1 MADLTLSKGRG
12 SEPGAASVSGD
23 PAIAERTLRSVIEML
38 EAIDGSDRELV
49 SALIEQGRLAQ
60 QQGHHEDAEEH
71 FRKAV
76 AVGER
81 GLGLDDPGLLP
92 PLTRLAAARMMR
104 GSPEEAEPL
113 LARALTISEG
123 HLGGDHPELVILLN
137 DFTRLCLKQSAY
149 ALAEPLLLRLL
160 AIKRNKGEDHP
171 EFATVLAS
179 LAVVRQG
186 LGQHESAEE
195 LWRRVLDIRERTL
208 APNHFAIATAL
219 EHLADACAARGKL
232 GEALQ
237 LLQRAQ
243 AVRELTLGTEHS
255 SLRILRERIADLQL
269 QASED
274 SVDHGSGETV
284 DLALDSYPLLA
295 AEVASTPVMTP
306 SLPARGQGVVL
317 HKRRMERAL
326 EIDPSIE
333 PKRKEEFAPALP
345 LGAAITD
352 ADEREAAALA
362 YRNLLLSTRQELE
375 ETSQSEMLLARAEAI
390 FAPAVALLRRQYRE
404 VATVAAVLIVLVV
417 VIATSSPARSE
428 IDQSAV
434 EPLNESQP
442 VAAAVAAAS
451 RRRPAATKPQPAA
464 TRRAPAVTR
473 RPPAVTSNRPEV
485 SSGDAA
491 ASASEIATL
500 RARALEQLGSRTSRR
515 NASTANIS
523 VPTVPLAVLSRV
535 DSLTQGATAP
545 TIASDEPAPA
555 RSEFTATNTPLSRS
569 DNVDPVRAVQR
580 ARLVSKMPVPRYP
593 QWLSGV
599 GVTGEVRVRFN
610 VDTTGRPDMSSFFVV
625 SSPDG
630 LFTDAVRRVIPGM
643 RFFPARVMAAPYQAV
658 VEPVEMGFRFT
669 PPKS

>member
-1 MADLTLSKGRG
+1 MADLTLSGGRG
-12 SEPGAASVSGD
+12 SEPAAASVSGD

-49 SALIEQGRLAQ
+49 TALIEQGRLAQ

-81 GLGLDDPGLLP
+81 GLGPDDPGLLP
-92 PLTRLAAARMMR
+92 ALTKLAAARMMR
-104 GSPEEAEPL
+104 GIPEEAEPL

-186 LGQHESAEE
+186 LGRHESAEE

-295 AEVASTPVMTP
+295 AEVASTPVITP
-306 SLPARGQGVVL
+306 SLPTRGQGVVL

-434 EPLNESQP
+434 EPVSESQP
-442 VAAAVAAAS
+442 VAASVAAAS

-464 TRRAPAVTR
+464 TRR
-473 RPPAVTSNRPEV
+473 PPAVASNRPEV
-485 SSGDAA
+485 SRGDAA

-535 DSLTQGATAP
+535 DSLTQGATVPVMA
-545 TIASDEPAPA
+545 TDEALSNRSD
-555 RSEFTATNTPLSRS
+555 FTATNAPPSRS

-643 RFFPARVMAAPYQAV
+643 RFFPARVMTAPYQAV